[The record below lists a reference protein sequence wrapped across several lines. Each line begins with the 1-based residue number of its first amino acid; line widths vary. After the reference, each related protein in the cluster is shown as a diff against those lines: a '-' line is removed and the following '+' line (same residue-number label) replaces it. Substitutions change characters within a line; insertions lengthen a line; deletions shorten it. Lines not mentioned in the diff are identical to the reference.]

1 MLEKGSEWRRWDLHL
16 HTPETALNDQF
27 GDWEE
32 YLAAIEAQSDVRVL
46 GVTDYF
52 SIVNYSKLK
61 EYKEAGRIPEID
73 LLIPN
78 IEFRISPPNDQ
89 ARAVNIHLL
98 VSPDDPDHE
107 AEINNALGRLTW
119 TYNNRNYS
127 CVPDQLRAFGRAFD
141 PNAADDSA
149 AMRVGATQFKPDFTA
164 LREWMKKEPWLLENA
179 LVVVSAGTDGLSGFL
194 NDGGWAGHRQEIA
207 RFSQMLF
214 SGRPGEQDFWLG
226 KRNPADLETIAALGG
241 FKPCIHGSDAH
252 EIARLFRPD
261 EDRFCWIKADT
272 TFEGLKQLIYEPE
285 GRVYIGPT
293 APLLHDE
300 ARVIRTIRLSNS
312 GGWFDDIEIPMNP
325 GLVSVIGQ
333 KGSGKSALV
342 ELTASAAGRW
352 ASDESGSFL
361 RRAGGLLQGMNVELE
376 WGDGETSALRIGDE
390 QPDEAQVRY
399 LWGRFRLSA
408 K

>member
-61 EYKEAGRIPEID
+61 EHKEAGRIPEID

-164 LREWMKKEPWLLENA
+164 LREWMKKEPWLL
-179 LVVVSAGTDGLSGFL
+179 
-194 NDGGWAGHRQEIA
+194 
-207 RFSQMLF
+207 
-214 SGRPGEQDFWLG
+214 
-226 KRNPADLETIAALGG
+226 
-241 FKPCIHGSDAH
+241 
-252 EIARLFRPD
+252 
-261 EDRFCWIKADT
+261 
-272 TFEGLKQLIYEPE
+272 
-285 GRVYIGPT
+285 
-293 APLLHDE
+293 
-300 ARVIRTIRLSNS
+300 
-312 GGWFDDIEIPMNP
+312 
-325 GLVSVIGQ
+325 GLVDV
-333 KGSGKSALV
+333 
-342 ELTASAAGRW
+342 
-352 ASDESGSFL
+352 
-361 RRAGGLLQGMNVELE
+361 
-376 WGDGETSALRIGDE
+376 
-390 QPDEAQVRY
+390 
-399 LWGRFRLSA
+399 
-408 K
+408 